1 MNGTALFVIALG
13 VCFTSY
19 GVVYAR
25 RRASMRALA
34 SRLGFR
40 YFGEAYPATDIL
52 LVDPLLRISSTSN
65 FIDGERGGIHI
76 VAFDCRVGRGKGS
89 WSTTVLAAKA
99 SGQDVFCA
107 TSSIGDLTTDHS
119 GNWVVLQ
126 RTKSLSFFPRFI
138 PVEELEA
145 QINSIR
151 SQA

>member
-1 MNGTALFVIALG
+1 MDGTALFVIILA
-13 VCFTSY
+13 VYFTSI

-52 LVDPLLRISSTSN
+52 LVDPLLRISATSN
-65 FIDGERGGIHI
+65 FIEGERDGIQV

-89 WSTTVLAAKA
+89 SATTVLAAK
-99 SGQDVFCA
+99 SGGQDVFCA
-107 TSSIGDLTTDHS
+107 SCSIGDLTTDHS
-119 GNWVVLQ
+119 GSWVVLQ
-126 RTKSLSFFPRFI
+126 RTHLRSFFPRFI

-145 QINSIR
+145 QITSIR
-151 SQA
+151 R